1 MGLFGDDSKGKVL
14 SLPTT
19 SASQQDLEKTITQY
33 LRQYVGVGAEA
44 YPGQLPGTAETPEL
58 FTRAYEQYAS
68 QFGGEGQTRAISDLI
83 AGKPAYTFD
92 PDATIKAWESTY
104 ATPLMD
110 MYKKTVLPMI
120 ESQYNIPGGFYSTR
134 KGLGVGRATSEFYG
148 GQVAPTL
155 YGSLQTGMQRGF
167 ESGEAAAARQPAA
180 LGLPGQQFAQA
191 AQVAMS
197 KLGLDETRLTS
208 LFNEF
213 LRTRAEPGWATQAGA
228 GLAVAP
234 TRENLYIAGGDGLG
248 ETLGTLGGMA
258 LGAYTGGLYG
268 GTWGTALQGAGIGG
282 MFGQTAGGLF
292 T

>member
-1 MGLFGDDSKGKVL
+1 MGLFGGDDGGKVL

-19 SASQQDLEKTITQY
+19 SASQQDLEKTITEY
-33 LRQYVGVGAEA
+33 LKRYVGVGAEP

-68 QFGGEGQTRAISDLI
+68 QFGGEGTTRAISDLI

-92 PDATIKAWESTY
+92 PQATTKAWEETY
-104 ATPLMD
+104 ATPLMQTWQR
-110 MYKKTVLPMI
+110 TVVPML
-120 ESQYNIPGGFYSTR
+120 EQQYNVPGGFYSTR
-134 KGLGVGRATSEFYG
+134 KGLGVGRATSDFYG

-155 YGSLQTGMQRGF
+155 YGSLQAGQQRGF
-167 ESGEAAAARQPAA
+167 ESGEAAAARVPGA

-191 AQVAMS
+191 AQVAGAKM
-197 KLGLDETRLTS
+197 GIDEQRLTS

-234 TRENLYIAGGDGLG
+234 TRENLYIAGGDSLG
-248 ETLGTLGGMA
+248 QTLGQLGGMA

-268 GTWGTALQGAGIGG
+268 AGFSDVLYGGAAGG
-282 MFGQTAGGLF
+282 MFGKAAGGLF
-292 T
+292 